1 MTKLQIH
8 TVCGNE
14 GNIYIEETLSS
25 RKLEDE
31 STLNIAQFFNQAAK
45 LVSSFRD
52 FSEQDSTIYEELR
65 GQETV
70 NE

>member
-14 GNIYIEETLSS
+14 GNKYIEETLSS

-31 STLNIAQFFNQAAK
+31 STLNIA
-45 LVSSFRD
+45 
-52 FSEQDSTIYEELR
+52 
-65 GQETV
+65 
-70 NE
+70 